1 MRGDLC
7 CANDFIKT
15 VILLGSSR
23 VRILIL
29 TVGGWQPIF
38 TKTQSDTT
46 TVSLAPSSSTQITD
60 IGLPLSLLAHF
71 SRFSVMLLASAG

>member
-15 VILLGSSR
+15 VILLGSIR

-29 TVGGWQPIF
+29 SVGGWQPIF
-38 TKTQSDTT
+38 TKIQSGTT
-46 TVSLAPSSSTQITD
+46 IACTIIFYPNYRHRIA
-60 IGLPLSLLAHF
+60 LAHF
-71 SRFSVMLLASAG
+71 SRFCVMLLASAG